1 VKFVNVGTTTG
12 AVNVPEVELPAQD
25 ARDEAGAARRHR
37 VLHFHKN
44 VPGVLSTMHQR
55 IAALGANISG
65 EHLRTQDDLGYVVL
79 DMDPTDG
86 KRVHEAVRS
95 IPETIRCRVL
105 W

>member
-1 VKFVNVGTTTG
+1 
-12 AVNVPEVELPAQD
+12 
-25 ARDEAGAARRHR
+25 
-37 VLHFHKN
+37 
-44 VPGVLSTMHQR
+44 
-55 IAALGANISG
+55 
-65 EHLRTQDDLGYVVL
+65 VVL